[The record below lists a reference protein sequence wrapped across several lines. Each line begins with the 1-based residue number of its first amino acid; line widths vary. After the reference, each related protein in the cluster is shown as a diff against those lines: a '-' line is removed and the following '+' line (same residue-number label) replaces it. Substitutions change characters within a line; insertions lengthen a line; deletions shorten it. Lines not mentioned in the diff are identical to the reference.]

1 MRADSSL
8 MKAVPIRSA
17 TRLRN
22 HLWRDR
28 YLYVIFAPVLLF
40 FILFHYVP
48 LYGIQVAFKNYN
60 IFAGIAK
67 SPWVGFDQFVK
78 FFTGPYFIRTLKNT
92 FAISFYG
99 LVFGFPIPIILALLL
114 NEVRTVWYKKLI
126 QTLSYLPHFVSSVV
140 IAGIAVN
147 FLSPSHGLVNNIIA
161 GLGGERIYFLIQPQF
176 FRTIFTSINIW
187 AGAGFA
193 SIIYIAA
200 LSGVDAELYEA
211 AKIDGASKWQQL
223 WNVTIPGILPTIVI
237 VLILRIGQLLN
248 VGYEMIIL
256 LYQPAT
262 YETADVISSYVYRQ
276 AFQGA
281 DYSLA
286 TAVDLFDS
294 IVALILVF
302 AANKISKKLTDTGIW

>member
-1 MRADSSL
+1 MY
-8 MKAVPIRSA
+8 I
-17 TRLRN
+17 
-22 HLWRDR
+22 
-28 YLYVIFAPVLLF
+28 IFAPVLLF

-48 LYGIQVAFKNYN
+48 LYGIQIAFKKYN
-60 IFAGIAK
+60 IFAGITQ
-67 SPWVGFDQFVK
+67 SPWVGMDQFVK
-78 FFTGPYFIRTLKNT
+78 FFTGPYFWRTLKNT

-99 LVFGFPIPIILALLL
+99 LVFGFPVPIVLALLL
-114 NEVRTVWYKKLI
+114 NEVRTVWFKKLV

-161 GLGGERIYFLIQPQF
+161 LFGGEKIYFLIQPEY

-200 LSGVDAELYEA
+200 LSGVDSELYEA
-211 AKIDGASKWQQL
+211 AKIDGAGKWKQL

-237 VLILRIGQLLN
+237 MLILRIGQLLN

-256 LYQPAT
+256 LYQPST
-262 YETADVISSYVYRQ
+262 YETGDVISSYVYRQ

-294 IVALILVF
+294 VVALVLVF
-302 AANKISKKLTDTGIW
+302 AANAISKKLTDTGIW

>member
-1 MRADSSL
+1 MRTDTASV
-8 MKAVPIRSA
+8 KAVPYQVW
-17 TRLRN
+17 THLRN
-22 HLWRDR
+22 DLWKDR
-28 YLYVIFAPVLLF
+28 YLYIIFAPVLLF

-48 LYGIQVAFKNYN
+48 LYGIQIAFKKYN
-60 IFAGIAK
+60 IFAGITQ
-67 SPWVGFDQFVK
+67 SPWVGMDQFVK
-78 FFTGPYFIRTLKNT
+78 FFTGPYFWRTLKNT

-99 LVFGFPIPIILALLL
+99 LVFGFPVPIVLALLL
-114 NEVRTVWYKKLI
+114 NEVRTVWFKKLV

-161 GLGGERIYFLIQPQF
+161 LFGGEKIYFLIQPEY

-200 LSGVDAELYEA
+200 LSGVDSELYEA
-211 AKIDGASKWQQL
+211 AKIDGAGKWKQL

-237 VLILRIGQLLN
+237 MLILRIGQLLN

-256 LYQPAT
+256 LYQPST
-262 YETADVISSYVYRQ
+262 YETGDVISSYVYRQ

-294 IVALILVF
+294 VVALVLVF
-302 AANKISKKLTDTGIW
+302 AANAISKKLTDTGIW

>member
-1 MRADSSL
+1 MRTDTSSL
-8 MKAVPIRSA
+8 KAVPYQTW

-22 HLWRDR
+22 DLWKDR
-28 YLYVIFAPVLLF
+28 YLYIIFAPVLVF
-40 FILFHYVP
+40 YIMFHYVP
-48 LYGIQVAFKNYN
+48 LYGIQIAFKKYN
-60 IFAGIAK
+60 IFAGITQ
-67 SPWVGFDQFVK
+67 SPWVGLDQFVK
-78 FFTGPYFIRTLKNT
+78 FFSGPYFWRTLKNT

-114 NEVRTVWYKKLI
+114 NEVKTVWYKKTV

-147 FLSPSHGLVNNIIA
+147 FLSPSHGLVNNIITFF
-161 GLGGERIYFLIQPQF
+161 GGERIYFLIQPQF

-200 LSGVDAELYEA
+200 LSGVDSELYEA
-211 AKIDGASKWQQL
+211 AKIDGAGKWKQL
-223 WNVTIPGILPTIVI
+223 WNITLPGILPTIVI
-237 VLILRIGQLLN
+237 MLILRIGQLLN

-256 LYQPAT
+256 LYQPST
-262 YETADVISSYVYRQ
+262 YETGDVISSYVYRQ

-294 IVALILVF
+294 MVALILVF
-302 AANKISKKLTDTGIW
+302 AANKISKKITDTGIW

>member
-1 MRADSSL
+1 M
-8 MKAVPIRSA
+8 
-17 TRLRN
+17 
-22 HLWRDR
+22 
-28 YLYVIFAPVLLF
+28 
-40 FILFHYVP
+40 
-48 LYGIQVAFKNYN
+48 
-60 IFAGIAK
+60 
-67 SPWVGFDQFVK
+67 DQFVK
-78 FFTGPYFIRTLKNT
+78 FFTGPYFWRTLKNT

-99 LVFGFPIPIILALLL
+99 LVFGFPVPIVLALLL
-114 NEVRTVWYKKLI
+114 NEVRTVWFKKLV

-161 GLGGERIYFLIQPQF
+161 LFGGEKIYFLIQPEY

-200 LSGVDAELYEA
+200 LSGVDSELYEA
-211 AKIDGASKWQQL
+211 AKIDGAGKWKQL

-237 VLILRIGQLLN
+237 MLILRIGQLLN

-256 LYQPAT
+256 LYQPST
-262 YETADVISSYVYRQ
+262 YETGDVISSYVYRQ

-294 IVALILVF
+294 VVALVLVF
-302 AANKISKKLTDTGIW
+302 AANAISKKLTDTGIW